1 MTGVVHGHYNQ
12 SKNAAFFNLYACV
25 CVSRCARIPMQG
37 LDIPGLQ
44 MCTVVSDFTC
54 IRGFQ
59 TQVLKPVYQVCYTLN
74 HLPSPIQ
81 GFLLVGWL
89 F

>member
-1 MTGVVHGHYNQ
+1 MH
-12 SKNAAFFNLYACV
+12 V
-25 CVSRCARIPMQG
+25 CVSRRACIPMQG

-81 GFLLVGWL
+81 GILLVGWL